1 LVTCKAH
8 DPSSAFVHSCVQ
20 MPLFGTTLQ
29 GASPFSNEPFV
40 KRFGPSG
47 GQDHFWI
54 IPPHDPPVTGVG
66 VGVPLGVGVGDTVGV
81 GLGRGVGVGGT
92 GVGVGATG
100 VGVGGTGV
108 GVGGTGVGVG
118 GAGVGVGGAGVG
130 VGDFG
135 VLVLFPW
142 TFTRTD
148 DEPTI
153 APLASLAMASTVW
166 MPLVTWVEFHR
177 Y

>member
-1 LVTCKAH
+1 
-8 DPSSAFVHSCVQ
+8 

-29 GASPFSNEPFV
+29 GASPFSNEPFAS
-40 KRFGPSG
+40 RFGPSS

-81 GLGRGVGVGGT
+81 GLGRGVGVGGFGVGVGGTGVGVGGFGVGVGGFGVGVGGT

-118 GAGVGVGGAGVG
+118 
-130 VGDFG
+130 DFV

-153 APLASLAMASTVW
+153 APLASSAMASTVW